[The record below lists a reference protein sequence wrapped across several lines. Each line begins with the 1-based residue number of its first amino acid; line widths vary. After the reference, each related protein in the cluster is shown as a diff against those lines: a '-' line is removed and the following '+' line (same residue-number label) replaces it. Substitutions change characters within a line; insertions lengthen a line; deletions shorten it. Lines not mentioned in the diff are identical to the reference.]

1 MLNPPAVQKISYDS
15 GVRNWFDPALIQKL
29 PVSMK
34 PGDSLVSTISMPK
47 GLSLRAAIANGPEV
61 RGDEDASPI
70 KDAAVLTCV
79 AEPLPPDAFRPAFC
93 DRTQKIYLARNLK
106 RELLPNLV
114 RPADSPKITDYIRFT
129 QRPWLNT
136 CFFGFEEPVENMPWY
151 GREVGR
157 VVGNAGLLLCSNFT
171 PQQKEPLLDNLV
183 QVGIDYGGMI
193 RAGHPGFPGF
203 GGHGTGRKF
212 PIVFAGILLGDEE
225 LARSTSHFPK
235 PPSARTSRPR
245 TAIPGP
251 GRRSSSPGTP
261 P

>member
-1 MLNPPAVQKISYDS
+1 M
-15 GVRNWFDPALIQKL
+15 
-29 PVSMK
+29 
-34 PGDSLVSTISMPK
+34 
-47 GLSLRAAIANGPEV
+47 
-61 RGDEDASPI
+61 
-70 KDAAVLTCV
+70 LTCV

-193 RAGHPGFPGF
+193 RAGHPGCPGL
-203 GGHGTGRKF
+203 R
-212 PIVFAGILLGDEE
+212 
-225 LARSTSHFPK
+225 
-235 PPSARTSRPR
+235 RPR
-245 TAIPGP
+245 HRPEVPHRLRRNPPRRRGAGP
-251 GRRSSSPGTP
+251 DQQVISQSRLRRGRADRVRRFLDRGEGRLHRALRHR
-261 P
+261 